1 MSRNGA
7 KLPKNA
13 SLCVLGVLL
22 VIGAWPIPCIAGGVD
37 GVLVPGVKQLA
48 HAARDF
54 WAFIGPGGTLHPAYF
69 LEHKGHIV
77 VEALLL
83 AIICYLFLQH
93 SFKPRAKSEDSLT
106 EREIDQLCREWQP
119 EPLVPSLPEH
129 DVPKSRLISGYDGK
143 YIIADGCKALNLA
156 TFNFLNLSGTAE
168 QLSVAH
174 AAVDK
179 YGVGS
184 CGPRGFYGT
193 IDVHLQLEAELAQF
207 MGTAQAIMYSYD
219 IATVSSIIPAFANRK
234 DTLVVDECCAFPIQQ
249 GAVLSRASL
258 HYFKHNDM
266 ADLER
271 ILQAIEVQERK
282 DRKPLTR
289 RMIVVEGIYSN
300 TGELAPLTQLLAL
313 KNKYK
318 YRLLVEES
326 NSFGVLGKT
335 GRGATEHWGVDPG
348 QVDVVCASLGN
359 SLGSVGGFCVGTE
372 ETVEHQR
379 LSGSGYCFSASL
391 PPYLAVAASSAL
403 ATLKTSGAPLLA
415 RLRSNAGSLRRELRQ
430 LAAFKLVEGPG
441 TEVSPLIHLHLTQA
455 PKDRAAAQAL
465 LQRIADHALHKSGVL
480 VAVPQYAAIERTKPR
495 PSIRLCCSSEL
506 EDADITAVASALK
519 AAARSILG

>member
-1 MSRNGA
+1 MPEPQPRRRWREGMSLMKAPGTGA
-7 KLPKNA
+7 
-13 SLCVLGVLL
+13 GM
-22 VIGAWPIPCIAGGVD
+22 WPDPD
-37 GVLVPGVKQLA
+37 
-48 HAARDF
+48 HAARS
-54 WAFIGPGGTLHPAYF
+54 P
-69 LEHKGHIV
+69 
-77 VEALLL
+77 
-83 AIICYLFLQH
+83 
-93 SFKPRAKSEDSLT
+93 SSRA
-106 EREIDQLCREWQP
+106 RW
-119 EPLVPSLPEH
+119 
-129 DVPKSRLISGYDGK
+129 
-143 YIIADGCKALNLA
+143 
-156 TFNFLNLSGTAE
+156 
-168 QLSVAH
+168 
-174 AAVDK
+174 
-179 YGVGS
+179 
-184 CGPRGFYGT
+184 
-193 IDVHLQLEAELAQF
+193 
-207 MGTAQAIMYSYD
+207 
-219 IATVSSIIPAFANRK
+219 
-234 DTLVVDECCAFPIQQ
+234 
-249 GAVLSRASL
+249 LSRASL

-318 YRLLVEES
+318 KQSHVQFSYDSGRFQRSAIWLLHVPGCWWRRA

-348 QVDVVCASLGN
+348 QVAASTGCMGCKGGGAGGGGGGQGEGQGHEGEGQGEGEGGRGMGMILLLAQRPLPLQQLLLLLPPLQHLLLLLPLLPLLLQLLAVDVDVRGPLNLAWLQVDVVVRLPGH

-372 ETVEHQR
+372 EPPLTPLPPLPPWPGPPGHR
-379 LSGSGYCFSASL
+379 PWSTSASAAAGYCFSASL

-415 RLRSNAGSLRRELRQ
+415 RLRSNAGALRRELRQ
-430 LAAFKLVEGPG
+430 LAACTPAYLACPAAFKLVEGPG
-441 TEVSPLIHLHLTQA
+441 TEVSPLIHLHLAQA

-465 LQRIADHALHKSGVL
+465 LQRIADHALHVSGEAKAQGTHRRADVGSCGSSRCGSGWRRASTRVVCDVRPPWVWATGGTSCLQKSGVL

-495 PSIRLCCSSEL
+495 PSIRLCCSSAL

-519 AAARSILG
+519 AAAKSILG